1 MRYSCIYAACL
12 NPFLK
17 GSYGLRCFECGIT
30 VKLGSTQL
38 NVPIHFTVKGICHM
52 KGPRFVSGVR
62 EVMEVMDSDDHR
74 FVPLADVLRL

>member
-1 MRYSCIYAACL
+1 MWYHGQARFHSPECSSPCYL
-12 NPFLK
+12 
-17 GSYGLRCFECGIT
+17 GLGPTLARFPH
-30 VKLGSTQL
+30 L

-62 EVMEVMDSDDHR
+62 EVTEVMDSDDHR